1 MHKNA
6 VRQPSPGELELIN
19 KHFAKVELKAEDLY
33 SFDIEA
39 ADDYT
44 RTTFFSYLGTDMIE
58 AFHQDVMARHIS
70 QEAELIGFLFGHDT
84 NKIPSGTLFQS
95 ELVQVVDGE
104 AKLTSFRPS
113 VYMVKDLKTSD
124 ISTDDYVKAVR
135 SGHTEA
141 VSVGFQ
147 AGSFICGICG
157 NDMRSMNCPHMPGRW
172 YNVAPEGETPIDK
185 LCTYTVHQGSIKKR
199 NLIELSGVY
208 AGAMPGKRV
217 KGDFG
222 LPENSNLEVK
232 EGRVVDGHGS
242 VFASTNLK
250 DFKETD
256 VLRFNF
262 QFDGSIEKVGET
274 DMSSEEVKSILEKL
288 NKLEGEKLVLEKSL
302 SGLQMKL
309 DTLEPLLNEAVAELG
324 AKGAEL
330 VVEKLDHKATARSLS
345 LSEMDKQDLTQKLE
359 RTIQEIEEL
368 KVQLDEYITV
378 ADSYVSDLKEK
389 CSKLSIQINGM
400 SHNPEIFNKEIA
412 NLSVEDLKLKID
424 GLEKQLAQSIPVGK
438 QTETKTMV
446 VKERLN
452 EGFNGNPELYKF
464 KKN

>member
-1 MHKNA
+1 MPKNA
-6 VRQPSPGELELIN
+6 VGQPSPGELELIN
-19 KHFAKVELKAEDLY
+19 KHFAKKELLVEDLY
-33 SFDIEA
+33 SFSVDA
-39 ADDYT
+39 ADDHT
-44 RTTFFSYLGTDMIE
+44 LTAFFSYLGADMIE

-124 ISTDDYVKAVR
+124 ISTDDYVKAYE

-157 NDMRSMNCPHMPGRW
+157 NDIRNCPHIPGRW
-172 YNVAPEGETPIDK
+172 YNVAPEGETPINK

-217 KGDFG
+217 KGEFG

-232 EGRVVDGHGS
+232 EGRVVDGHGG

-288 NKLEGEKLVLEKSL
+288 KKLEGEKLVLEKSL
-302 SGLQMKL
+302 TDLQVRFDEWRTLNDKEHAGLEVVK
-309 DTLEPLLNEAVAELG
+309 AEL
-324 AKGAEL
+324 
-330 VVEKLDHKATARSLS
+330 EKEKKDHKATARSLS
-345 LSEMDKQDLTQKLE
+345 LSEMEKQDLKQKLE
-359 RTIQEIEEL
+359 GVIQEIEDL
-368 KVQLDEYITV
+368 KVELDENITV

-400 SHNPEIFNKEIA
+400 SHNPEIFNKEMDA
-412 NLSVEDLKLKID
+412 LSVEDLKLKID

-446 VKERLN
+446 IKERLN
-452 EGFNGNPELYKF
+452 EGSNDNPSLHKF

>member
-1 MHKNA
+1 MHKPI
-6 VRQPSPGELELIN
+6 RQPTPEELGIIN
-19 KHFAKVELKAEDLY
+19 KHFAKVELKAENLY
-33 SFDIEA
+33 AFDIDG
-39 ADDYT
+39 ADDFT
-44 RTTFFSYLGTDMIE
+44 LTAFFSYLGTDMIE

-84 NKIPSGTLFQS
+84 SKIPSGTLFQS

-113 VYMVKDLKTSD
+113 VYMAKDLKTAE
-124 ISTDDYVKAVR
+124 ISTDDYVKAYE

-157 NDMRSMNCPHMPGRW
+157 NDMRSFNCPHIPGRW
-172 YNVAPEGETPIDK
+172 YNIAPEGETPINK

-217 KGDFG
+217 KGEFS

-232 EGRVVDGHGS
+232 EGKIMDGQGGVFGS
-242 VFASTNLK
+242 TSLK

-256 VLRFNF
+256 ILRFNF

-288 NKLEGEKLVLEKSL
+288 KKFEEEKLALETSLSDLQVDFDEMKVNLDETLVILEKEKADHKITVNNLAQSEVDKVNLQTAKDNLQKSLDKANEKIKKLEAD
-302 SGLQMKL
+302 LQTK
-309 DTLEPLLNEAVAELG
+309 AV
-324 AKGAEL
+324 
-330 VVEKLDHKATARSLS
+330 
-345 LSEMDKQDLTQKLE
+345 
-359 RTIQEIEEL
+359 
-368 KVQLDEYITV
+368 V
-378 ADSYVSDLKEK
+378 ADSYVRDLKAQ

-400 SHNPEIFNKEIA
+400 NHNPAIFDKEIDA
-412 NLSVEDLKLKID
+412 LSVEDLKLKID
-424 GLEKQLAQSIPVGK
+424 GLEKQLAQSIPTGK
-438 QTETKTMV
+438 QTETRTMV

-452 EGFNGNPELYKF
+452 EGSNDNPALHKF

>member
-1 MHKNA
+1 MHKSIQ
-6 VRQPSPGELELIN
+6 QPTPEELGIIN

-44 RTTFFSYLGTDMIE
+44 RTSFFSYLGTDMIE

-84 NKIPSGTLFQS
+84 SKIPSGTLFQS

-113 VYMVKDLKTSD
+113 VYMAKDLKTAE
-124 ISTDDYVKAVR
+124 ISTDDYVKAYE

-157 NDMRSMNCPHMPGRW
+157 NDMRSFNCPHMPGHW
-172 YNVAPEGETPIDK
+172 YNVAPEGETPVMQ
-185 LCTYTVHQGSIKKR
+185 LCTYTVHQGSVKKR

-217 KGDFG
+217 KGEFS

-232 EGRVVDGHGS
+232 EGKVVDGQGGVFGS
-242 VFASTNLK
+242 TSLK

-274 DMSSEEVKSILEKL
+274 DMSSGEIKSILEKL
-288 NKLEGEKLVLEKSL
+288 NKLEGEKLVLETSL
-302 SGLQMKL
+302 SDLQAKVDALQLLFDKVQADLVAVGMDL
-309 DTLEPLLNEAVAELG
+309 DKERI
-324 AKGAEL
+324 
-330 VVEKLDHKATARSLS
+330 DHKATVKHLS
-345 LSEMDKQDLTQKLE
+345 LSEMEKQDLTQKLE

-368 KVQLDEYITV
+368 KVQLDENKTI
-378 ADSYVSDLKEK
+378 ADSYVRDLKAQ

-400 SHNPEIFNKEIA
+400 NHNPEIFDKEIA

-424 GLEKQLAQSIPVGK
+424 GLEKQLAQSIPIGK

-464 KKN
+464 K

>member
-1 MHKNA
+1 MPKNA
-6 VRQPSPGELELIN
+6 VGQPSPGELELIN
-19 KHFAKVELKAEDLY
+19 KHFAKKELLAEDLY
-33 SFDIEA
+33 SFSVDA
-39 ADDYT
+39 ADDHT
-44 RTTFFSYLGTDMIE
+44 LTAFFSYLGTDMIE

-124 ISTDDYVKAVR
+124 ISTDDYVKAYE

-172 YNVAPEGETPIDK
+172 YNVAPEGETPINK

-217 KGDFG
+217 KGEFSS
-222 LPENSNLEVK
+222 PENSNLEIK
-232 EGRVVDGHGS
+232 EGRVVDGQGS

-250 DFKETD
+250 DFRETD

-288 NKLEGEKLVLEKSL
+288 KKLEGEKLALETSL
-302 SGLQMKL
+302 SDLQVKFEDLQVLLHVTQAKL
-309 DTLEPLLNEAVAELG
+309 EGVKASLDLEEV
-324 AKGAEL
+324 K
-330 VVEKLDHKATARSLS
+330 HKATVKSLS
-345 LSEMDKQDLTQKLE
+345 LSEMEKQDLKQKLE
-359 RTIQEIEEL
+359 VAIQEIEDL
-368 KVQLDEYITV
+368 KVEWDEYITV

-400 SHNPEIFNKEIA
+400 SHNPEIFNKEMDA
-412 NLSVEDLKLKID
+412 LSVEDLKLKID

-452 EGFNGNPELYKF
+452 EGSNDNPSLYKF